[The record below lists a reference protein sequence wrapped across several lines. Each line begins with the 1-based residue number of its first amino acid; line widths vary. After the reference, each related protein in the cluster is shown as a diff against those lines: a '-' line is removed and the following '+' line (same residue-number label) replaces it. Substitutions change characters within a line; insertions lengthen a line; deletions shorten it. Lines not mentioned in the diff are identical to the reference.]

1 MTGPFLKNMMTNI
14 LSVPA
19 HVWQK
24 CGELLH
30 YPLSWLTAIGL
41 FIIDI
46 FAGHAFLIMM
56 VVVVTI
62 MDAGWGIAVSVKR
75 NKFTLSELLRLTI
88 VKIAVYGCALWMFL
102 ALDTFIESET
112 GLTVDITSGL
122 IGVLIVLTEGWS
134 SAASALILFPNV
146 PFLRVMQK
154 ALTGEIARK
163 LGISEEEVTAMM
175 KKKRGAKAQPRSAN
189 GQFAKKP

>member
-1 MTGPFLKNMMTNI
+1 MHGF
-14 LSVPA
+14 LSVPE

-24 CGELLH
+24 CGEFLQ
-30 YPLSWLTAIGL
+30 YPLSWLAGIGL
-41 FIIDI
+41 FFIDI
-46 FAGHAFLIMM
+46 FAGHQFLIYM
-56 VVVVTI
+56 VLIVTV

-75 NKFTLSELLRLTI
+75 KKFTLSELMRQTI
-88 VKIAVYGCALWMFL
+88 VKVLVYGCALWIFIS
-102 ALDTFIESET
+102 LDTFIQGET
-112 GLTVDITSGL
+112 GIDLNLSSGL

-146 PFLRVMQK
+146 PFLRIMQK

-175 KKKRGAKAQPRSAN
+175 TKKRNAKAQPRNAN
-189 GQFAKKP
+189 GQFAKK